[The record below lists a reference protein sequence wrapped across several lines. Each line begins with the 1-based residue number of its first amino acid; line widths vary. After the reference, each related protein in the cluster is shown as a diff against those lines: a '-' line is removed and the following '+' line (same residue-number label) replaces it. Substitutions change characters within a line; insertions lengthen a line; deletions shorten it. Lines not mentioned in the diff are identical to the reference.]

1 MEEMS
6 ASMEEIAAT
15 LDTLVSGNS
24 DVVSEVANVGKQ
36 VNEGVDLVAEIPIRA
51 EDMHRDTLAGKK
63 SAGEIIEEMR
73 YTLKKAEEESRSVE
87 KIQELTGEILDIAS
101 QTNLL
106 SLNASIEAARA
117 GEAGRGFAVVA
128 DEIRGLADNSTST
141 ANNIQEISNTVT
153 AAVNKLA
160 NSVERLMEFIDEKV
174 MTDYD
179 RFVDIV
185 TQYKEDA
192 NSVNEILNAI
202 STNTSTI
209 SGTMQSM
216 NTGISDISIAVDE
229 NAKGIVL
236 VAESVGDLVQELGQI
251 KEETAESERISL
263 QLGEEVKRFK
273 KV

>member
-1 MEEMS
+1 M
-6 ASMEEIAAT
+6 
-15 LDTLVSGNS
+15 
-24 DVVSEVANVGKQ
+24 
-36 VNEGVDLVAEIPIRA
+36 
-51 EDMHRDTLAGKK
+51 
-63 SAGEIIEEMR
+63 
-73 YTLKKAEEESRSVE
+73 
-87 KIQELTGEILDIAS
+87 ELTGS
-101 QTNLL
+101 
-106 SLNASIEAARA
+106 S
-117 GEAGRGFAVVA
+117 
-128 DEIRGLADNSTST
+128 DN
-141 ANNIQEISNTVT
+141 
-153 AAVNKLA
+153 A

-179 RFVDIV
+179 GFVDIV

-236 VAESVGDLVQELGQI
+236 VAESVGDLVQERGQI

>member
-1 MEEMS
+1 
-6 ASMEEIAAT
+6 MEEIAAT

-73 YTLKKAEEESRSVE
+73 YTLKKAVEESRSVE

>member
-1 MEEMS
+1 M
-6 ASMEEIAAT
+6 
-15 LDTLVSGNS
+15 
-24 DVVSEVANVGKQ
+24 
-36 VNEGVDLVAEIPIRA
+36 
-51 EDMHRDTLAGKK
+51 
-63 SAGEIIEEMR
+63 
-73 YTLKKAEEESRSVE
+73 
-87 KIQELTGEILDIAS
+87 ELTGS
-101 QTNLL
+101 
-106 SLNASIEAARA
+106 S
-117 GEAGRGFAVVA
+117 
-128 DEIRGLADNSTST
+128 DN
-141 ANNIQEISNTVT
+141 
-153 AAVNKLA
+153 A

-179 RFVDIV
+179 GFVDIV

-263 QLGEEVKRFK
+263 QLGDEVKRFK

>member
-1 MEEMS
+1 M
-6 ASMEEIAAT
+6 
-15 LDTLVSGNS
+15 
-24 DVVSEVANVGKQ
+24 
-36 VNEGVDLVAEIPIRA
+36 
-51 EDMHRDTLAGKK
+51 
-63 SAGEIIEEMR
+63 
-73 YTLKKAEEESRSVE
+73 
-87 KIQELTGEILDIAS
+87 ELTGS
-101 QTNLL
+101 
-106 SLNASIEAARA
+106 S
-117 GEAGRGFAVVA
+117 
-128 DEIRGLADNSTST
+128 DN
-141 ANNIQEISNTVT
+141 
-153 AAVNKLA
+153 A

-179 RFVDIV
+179 GFVDIV

-263 QLGEEVKRFK
+263 QL
-273 KV
+273 